1 MVLTRDMQADIS
13 FTNDGEGTLATITD
27 VSEVREMVADEPL
40 IRLCLTAENA
50 EQLTTP
56 SFTFPLFAI
65 IGGKLAG
72 FVDLQDL
79 DTRLAYSA
87 PDIVQRV
94 LDKTPDRK
102 PIMYCIERS
111 RVAILHWFRDR
122 GITEFN
128 NAYYLCSLGVQRA
141 YRRKGVAS
149 SLVNRHLNVAREIGA
164 KYVVVETT
172 GNGSRRIFQ
181 KLGSTEINFISY
193 DQMSQD
199 LGCNRI
205 QDHDGFAT
213 FVITL

>member
-1 MVLTRDMQADIS
+1 MQADVS
-13 FTNDGEGTLATITD
+13 FTNDGEIALSTVTD
-27 VSEVREMVADEPL
+27 VSEVREIVADEPL
-40 IRLCLTAENA
+40 IGLCLTEENA

-65 IGGKLAG
+65 VAGKLAG

-79 DTRLAYSA
+79 ETRMAYSS
-87 PDIVQRV
+87 PEVVQWV

-111 RVAILHWFRDR
+111 RVAILHWFNER
-122 GITEFN
+122 GIDGFN
-128 NAYYLCSLGVQRA
+128 NVYYLCSLGVRRP
-141 YRRKGVAS
+141 YRKNGVAS
-149 SLVNRHLNVAREIGA
+149 MLVARHMDVARDMGA
-164 KYVVVETT
+164 KYLVVETT

-181 KLGSTEINFISY
+181 KLGAQEINFISY

-213 FVITL
+213 FVVTL